1 MHRAQIIKWVRA
13 AFVVGGVT
21 GLILL
26 GLSVLA
32 FREVVA
38 DKATQMDATSN
49 ARQIIMAMKA
59 YASDH
64 SGAYPTGR
72 TANEAFRKLLQEEIL
87 EDERLFGCPFSPFV
101 PDDEIGEAPDFSKAV
116 GPGENHW
123 MLVDGLTDRSQAES
137 ILVFENALD
146 SSWPPVWDGSGF
158 DKVRKRGQAWK
169 GGRVI
174 IGLNDNS
181 VSITKLNRADNHQ
194 LTLDPNAW
202 KAQLNPEHPP
212 VVLDIEE

>member
-1 MHRAQIIKWVRA
+1 MHRAQVIKWVRT

-26 GLSVLA
+26 GMSVVA

-38 DKATQMDATSN
+38 DKATQMKATIN

-59 YASDH
+59 YAADH

-101 PDDEIGEAPDFSKAV
+101 PDNEIGEAPDFSKAV

-123 MLVDGLTDRSQAES
+123 MLVDGLTDSSRAES
-137 ILVFENALD
+137 ILVYENALD

-158 DKVRKRGQAWK
+158 DKVRKRGQAWN
-169 GGRVI
+169 GGRVV
-174 IGLNDNS
+174 IGLNDNTVS
-181 VSITKLNRADNHQ
+181 VARLQGIIVPA
-194 LTLDPNAW
+194 
-202 KAQLNPEHPP
+202 
-212 VVLDIEE
+212 